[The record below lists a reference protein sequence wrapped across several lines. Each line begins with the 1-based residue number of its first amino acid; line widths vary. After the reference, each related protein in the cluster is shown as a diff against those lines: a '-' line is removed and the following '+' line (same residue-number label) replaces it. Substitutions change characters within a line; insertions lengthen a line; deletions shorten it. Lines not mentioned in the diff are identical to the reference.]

1 MESVF
6 SPRPQVVHDAV
17 HMARI
22 LVTGGAG
29 FVGSAVVDALLA
41 GGDDVVALDDL
52 ATGDRANVA
61 LGVALIVA
69 DISDASALERALEG
83 ARFDAIVHCAS
94 RTKVLESIEKPDLYR
109 RVIVDGTRNVLAVGS
124 RCGARDFVNFSSGG
138 VIYGETP
145 ACAGEDTPPAPI
157 SPYGSCKAT
166 AERLVEGSGLRAVT
180 LRPANIYGPRQR
192 TDLEGGVVAIFM
204 RRWRERE
211 PVHVR
216 GDGSMER
223 DYVFVGDVA
232 RAVVAALRSPGR
244 GVYNV
249 GTGVATSI
257 NALVAAMTA
266 VLGPSPG
273 VEHVA
278 ELPGEL
284 HRSCVDPARA
294 ARELDWR
301 PMTSLE
307 EGLRITATAV

>member
-1 MESVF
+1 M
-6 SPRPQVVHDAV
+6 HDAV

-29 FVGSAVVDALLA
+29 FVGSAVVDALVADA
-41 GGDDVVALDDL
+41 GDEVVALDDL
-52 ATGDRANVA
+52 ATGSRANVRA
-61 LGVALIVA
+61 GVGLAVA
-69 DISDASALERALEG
+69 DIADASAMTRALGDE
-83 ARFDAIVHCAS
+83 RFDAVVHCAA

-109 RVIVDGTRNVLAVGS
+109 RVIVDGTRNVLDLAV
-124 RCGARDFVNFSSGG
+124 RCGARDFVNLSSGG

-145 ACAGEDTPPAPI
+145 RCADEDTPPAPI
-157 SPYGSCKAT
+157 SPYGSCKAE
-166 AERLVEGSGLRAVT
+166 AERLVAESGLRAIT

-204 RRWRERE
+204 RQWREGRA
-211 PVHVR
+211 VTVR

-232 RAVVAALRSPGR
+232 RAVNAALRSPRR

-257 NALVAAMTA
+257 NALVATMTR
-266 VLGPSPG
+266 VLGSPPG

-278 ELPGEL
+278 ELAGEL
-284 HRSCVDPARA
+284 HRSCVEPARA

-301 PMTSLE
+301 PMTALE
-307 EGLRITATAV
+307 DGLRITAAPL